1 MKKTLRS
8 MFETGTLHLLVLVVA
23 LAAAFALSGCV
34 YKGAKVTEGTDL
46 AVGFTVPSSEGV
58 LQMDALNYL
67 TGFRLGVAENARLK
81 VKYTCSETNSY
92 FGIISTCVAKTID
105 AKVEPCA
112 DDAPPS
118 PDEKDEDADD
128 GDGKTE
134 AAPPPEKKDG
144 GGGS

>member
-1 MKKTLRS
+1 MKR
-8 MFETGTLHLLVLVVA
+8 LLAIVAVAA
-23 LAAAFALSGCV
+23 LALCTGCV

-81 VKYTCSETNSY
+81 VKYTCAETNSY
-92 FGIISTCVAKTID
+92 FGIISTCTAKTID

-118 PDEKDEDADD
+118 PDEDEEDG
-128 GDGKTE
+128 GDGGGKAE
-134 AAPPPEKKDG
+134 AAPLPEKKDG